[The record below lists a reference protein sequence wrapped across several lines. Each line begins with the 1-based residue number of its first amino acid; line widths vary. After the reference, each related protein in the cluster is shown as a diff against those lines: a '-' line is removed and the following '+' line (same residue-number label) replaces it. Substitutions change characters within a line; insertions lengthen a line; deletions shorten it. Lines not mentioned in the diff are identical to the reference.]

1 MSDGALRT
9 DVLVVGGG
17 SSGCAAVHALLE
29 AGVGSVVLVEA
40 GPDYGPFGEHR
51 WPDDLLSAQTV
62 PRSHDWGYAGT
73 YARGRVF
80 PHERARVLGGCSA
93 HNEANVVW
101 APPGVYDAWAA
112 AFDDPTWSR
121 AALQT
126 VVDAVEDCTPASP
139 AHGRGGRLPTHP
151 YDEAELTQWS
161 AAFLEA
167 AAGWGLTRRPDFS
180 MGDGEDGVS
189 IWHANTRG
197 TVRWNAAFAFV
208 DPHRGD
214 DRLRVLSHA
223 RVHRLDLAGSRVS
236 AIGEVD
242 GRPLRIEAADVVLA
256 AGAVGTPEIL
266 LRSGIGPAR
275 EISRLGLTPVV
286 DLPAVGV
293 GLRDHI
299 GVPLGYQLRPDAEAG
314 FATELASSRVFHCQT
329 IARLH
334 AEGRDSFNLLPYE
347 VSYDGQTWLHL
358 LAAYVMNPR
367 SSGSVRLRSADPGV
381 PPIVDTGYLTDPA
394 DREQLYAGVDLLR
407 SMVAAGG
414 PYARLLASTEDSAP
428 ADRAGLASYVEERF
442 IPYGHLMSSCR
453 MGHAEDPA
461 AAVTPDGRVKGTDHL
476 YVADASA
483 IPDAFPDATH
493 LTALLVGYKVAAGL
507 PHSRRP

>member
-1 MSDGALRT
+1 MRDGVLRT

-40 GPDYGPFGEHR
+40 GPDYGPFNDGR
-51 WPDDLLSAQTV
+51 WPEDLLSAQTV

-73 YARGRVF
+73 YARGRHF

-101 APPGVYDAWAA
+101 PSPGVFDAWAA
-112 AFDDPTWSR
+112 AFDDPSWSR
-121 AALQT
+121 VALQP

-139 AHGRGGRLPTHP
+139 SHGRGGRLPTHP

-167 AAGWGLTRRPDFS
+167 AAGWGLVHRPDFS
-180 MGDGEDGVS
+180 MGDGEDGVA
-189 IWHANTRG
+189 IWHANTRD
-197 TVRWNAAFAFV
+197 TVRWNAAFAFL

-214 DRLRVLSHA
+214 NRLRILSHA
-223 RVHRLDLAGSRVS
+223 RVHRLGLTATRV
-236 AIGEVD
+236 AAHGEID
-242 GRPLRIEAADVVLA
+242 GRSLRIEADDVVLA

-286 DLPAVGV
+286 DLPAVGA

-299 GVPLGYQLRPDAEAG
+299 GVPLGFRLRPDAEAI
-314 FATELASSRVFHCQT
+314 FDAELAASRVFHCQT

-334 AEGRDSFNLLPYE
+334 AGGSDSFNLLPYE
-347 VSYDGQTWLHL
+347 VSYDGETWLHL

-367 SSGSVRLRSADPGV
+367 SSGSVRLRSADPAV
-381 PPIVDTGYLTDPA
+381 PPVVDTGYLTDPA

-407 SMVAAGG
+407 SIVAVGG
-414 PYARLLASTEDSAP
+414 PYERLLQSAEDSAP
-428 ADRAGLASYVEERF
+428 ADRPDLAAYVEERF

-453 MGHAEDPA
+453 MGRADDPD
-461 AAVTPDGRVKGTDHL
+461 AAVTPDGRVKGTDHV
-476 YVADASA
+476 YVADASV
-483 IPDAFPDATH
+483 IPDAFPDATN
-493 LTALLVGYKVAAGL
+493 LTALLIGYQVAAAL
-507 PHSRRP
+507 PH